1 MNFRHAP
8 ALASLALIGLL
19 GACSEPAAPD
29 AARVETTPVAADAPA
44 PIAPV
49 AAPAALDVRAFAG
62 TFAGILPCAAC
73 EGIDSRVELHADG
86 TFRLV
91 ETYQGQADGGPFEIT
106 GTWTAENA
114 GKQILLDPD
123 SKSEPDHRYD
133 IVSPDEIRMLDLE
146 GKATLSG
153 QNSSLRRQAAPTP

>member
-1 MNFRHAP
+1 MTLRHAP
-8 ALASLALIGLL
+8 AIATLLLVSLL
-19 GACSEPAAPD
+19 GACSNPAPPAATPAD
-29 AARVETTPVAADAPA
+29 GTPVAAESPGSS
-44 PIAPV
+44 
-49 AAPAALDVRAFAG
+49 APAAPPVAFDVRAFAG

-73 EGIDSRVELHADG
+73 QGIDTRVDLNPDG

-146 GKATLSG
+146 GKPTASA
-153 QNSSLRRQAAPTP
+153 QNNSLHRQAAPTP

>member
-1 MNFRHAP
+1 MNLRHAP
-8 ALASLALIGLL
+8 ALASLALACLL
-19 GACSEPAAPD
+19 GACSDPAPTVVAPTD
-29 AARVETTPVAADAPA
+29 APPVAAEPPA
-44 PIAPV
+44 PVTPV
-49 AAPAALDVRAFAG
+49 TPPAEFDVRAFSG
-62 TFAGILPCAAC
+62 TFAGVLPCAAC
-73 EGIDSRVELHADG
+73 QGIDTRVDLNPDG

-106 GTWTAENA
+106 GTWTAESA

-146 GKATLSG
+146 GKATASA
-153 QNSSLRRQAAPTP
+153 QNNSLHRQAAPTP

>member
-1 MNFRHAP
+1 MNLRHAP
-8 ALASLALIGLL
+8 AFAALALTILL
-19 GACSEPAAPD
+19 AACSEPAPPAAAP
-29 AARVETTPVAADAPA
+29 ADAPPVA
-44 PIAPV
+44 VETPAPV
-49 AAPAALDVRAFAG
+49 APVAPPAEFDMRAFAG

-73 EGIDSRVELHADG
+73 QGIDSRVELHPDG

-146 GKATLSG
+146 GKATASA
-153 QNSSLRRQAAPTP
+153 QNNSLHRQAAATP